1 MSRGI
6 FRRAKN
12 EDMYSKG
19 IVERRTGQLPRCL
32 RCASRPCTGR
42 AFLIANARL
51 EINATARKQKAV
63 ENSNRERIAV
73 SSFDFHPLMTARLTK
88 CSTAE
93 GSLIATFANSRI
105 ESTHCK
111 QTRRQN
117 SNSNKFGFWAISQ
130 SRQNSNPMPHF
141 PIVFSETL
149 RLRGATPCA
158 TLTLREP
165 QSNLAASCFVRAFAD
180 EHS

>member
-1 MSRGI
+1 
-6 FRRAKN
+6 
-12 EDMYSKG
+12 MYSKG
-19 IVERRTGQLPRCL
+19 TIEGSLGRLPSRSL
-32 RCASRPCTGR
+32 CASRPSR
-42 AFLIANARL
+42 LRHSFPWPPWRLIANARS

-73 SSFDFHPLMTARLTK
+73 SSFDFHPLMTSRLTK

-93 GSLIATFANSRI
+93 GSLIATVANSRI

-117 SNSNKFGFWAISQ
+117 SNSNKIGFWEISQ
-130 SRQNSNPMPHF
+130 SRQNSNPAPHSLN
-141 PIVFSETL
+141 VFSETL
-149 RLRGATPCA
+149 RLCGATPCA
-158 TLTLREP
+158 TLTLQQP
-165 QSNLAASCFVRAFAD
+165 QSNLAASCFVRASAD

>member
-1 MSRGI
+1 
-6 FRRAKN
+6 
-12 EDMYSKG
+12 MYSKG
-19 IVERRTGQLPRCL
+19 IVERRTGQLPRWL
-32 RCASRPCTGR
+32 RCASRPCKGR

-73 SSFDFHPLMTARLTK
+73 SSFHFHPLMTARLTK

-93 GSLIATFANSRI
+93 GSLIATVANSRI

-111 QTRRQN
+111 QTRKQN
-117 SNSNKFGFWAISQ
+117 SNSNKIAFWSISQ
-130 SRQNSNPMPHF
+130 SRQNSNPALQSLN
-141 PIVFSETL
+141 VFSQTL
-149 RLRGATPCA
+149 CLCGATPCE
-158 TLTLREP
+158 TLTLPEP
-165 QSNLAASCFVRAFAD
+165 QSNLAASCFVRALAG